1 MRDLP
6 VVPKQD
12 SDPLGEVARRSPGR
26 QYKFAIAIWR
36 LFIEPAVAL
45 IHQLLELFI
54 LLIDAVGDPFLV
66 LFTGSGGGLFD
77 QLPDVVLKDRD
88 PIAEFRQ

>member
-12 SDPLGEVARRSPGR
+12 SGEVVPRSRGR
-26 QYKFAIAIWR
+26 QYEIASRR
-36 LFIEPAVAL
+36 LFIEPGVAFL
-45 IHQLLELFI
+45 HQPFELVI
-54 LLIDAVGDPFLV
+54 LLINTVGDPFLV

-77 QLPDVVLKDRD
+77 QLPDVVLKNRD